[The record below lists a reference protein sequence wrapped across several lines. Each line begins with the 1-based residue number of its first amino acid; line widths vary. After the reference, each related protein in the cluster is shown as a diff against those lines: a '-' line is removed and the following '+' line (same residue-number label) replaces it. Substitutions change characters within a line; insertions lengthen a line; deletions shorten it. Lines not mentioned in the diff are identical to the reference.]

1 MMHPQAFF
9 NDVRYRHAWRQR
21 AVWILEYDL
30 HVVAEGPHLL
40 ELESFNG
47 MAHEYNRPRGGDQPK
62 DGKPKRGFARTR
74 FTDDAQRLAFSQLD
88 TDTIDRFDVT
98 DNLAHHAALDRKPHF
113 EVFRFDNDWRIRPWQ
128 RRIRLW
134 LGSQQRSRVR
144 MFGRSEN
151 ALDFALLNDFSALH
165 HANSI
170 GKLAYDAK
178 VMSDEHHRHAE
189 LGLDVLQQ
197 FQDLRLDGHV
207 ERGRGLVGYQKV
219 RLVGEGHGDHHAL
232 ALATGE
238 LVRIAAKAAGRIG
251 DSHLPEQFDNL
262 GARGVSIKPLM
273 QRQNFTNLLF
283 DRVQGIERGHRLLK
297 DDCDVVAAHL
307 PNFLF
312 RHRQQFAALKFDG
325 ARRMV
330 RRRIGQQLHNRQR
343 GNRLARA

>member
-1 MMHPQAFF
+1 MVHPQAFF
-9 NDVRYRHAWRQR
+9 NDVRYRHARRQR
-21 AVWILEYDL
+21 TVWILEYDL

-40 ELESFNG
+40 ELEAFNG
-47 MAHEYNRPRGGDQPK
+47 MAHEYNRPRGGDQPE

-113 EVFRFDNDWRIRPWQ
+113 QVFRFDHDWRIRPWQ

-134 LGSQQRSRVR
+134 LGSQHCSGVR
-144 MFGRSEN
+144 MLGLCED
-151 ALDFALLNDFSALH
+151 ALDFALLDDFSALH
-165 HANSI
+165 HANSV

-178 VMSDEHHRHAE
+178 VMRDEQHRHAE

-197 FQDLRLDGHV
+197 FQDLPLDGHV
-207 ERGRGLVGYQKV
+207 KRGRGLVGSDKL
-219 RLVGEGHGDHHAL
+219 RFVGERPGDHHAL
-232 ALATGE
+232 TLATGE
-238 LVRIAAKAAGRIG
+238 LVRITAKPAGRIG
-251 DSHLPEQFDNL
+251 DSHLPEQFDNF
-262 GARGVSIKPLM
+262 GACVDRIKSLM
-273 QRQNFTNLLF
+273 QRQNFANLF
-283 DRVQGIERGHRLLK
+283 FYRVQGIERGHRLLK
-297 DDCDVVAAHL
+297 DDRDVIAAHF
-307 PNFLF
+307 PNLLF

-330 RRRIGQQLHNRQR
+330 RCRIGQQLHNRQR